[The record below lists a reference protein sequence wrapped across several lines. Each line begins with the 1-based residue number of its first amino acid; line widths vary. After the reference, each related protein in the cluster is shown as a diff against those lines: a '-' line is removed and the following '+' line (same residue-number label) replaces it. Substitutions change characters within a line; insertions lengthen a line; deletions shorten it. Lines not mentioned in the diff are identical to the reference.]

1 MSTARHNLSPAC
13 AKLILFASELRGIVM
28 RLSRLLP
35 ALAIALLAAM
45 PAARADVLITI
56 DKFKQ
61 QMTVTVDGD
70 PRYVWPVSTGKGPY
84 DTPAGEFQPFR
95 MERHHF
101 SREWDDAP
109 MPHSIFFTQ
118 EGHAIH
124 GSYEL
129 RRLGTPASHGCVRLA
144 PENAATLFALVKQHG
159 VKNARVTL
167 TGDLPSATELAARN
181 GDINEDVPVRRTR
194 KSRDYD
200 DGGRSYYYRERPY
213 YERRGYGFPF
223 PFGW

>member
-1 MSTARHNLSPAC
+1 
-13 AKLILFASELRGIVM
+13 M

-56 DKFKQ
+56 DKSKQ
-61 QMTVTVDGD
+61 QMTVTVDGEA
-70 PRYVWPVSTGKGPY
+70 RHVWPVSTGKDLY

-124 GSYEL
+124 GSYQV
-129 RRLGTPASHGCVRLA
+129 RRLGRPASHGCVRLA
-144 PENAATLFALVKQHG
+144 PENAATLFALVKQQG
-159 VKNARVTL
+159 VKNARVVL
-167 TGDLPSATELAARN
+167 NGDLPSATELAARN
-181 GDINEDVPVRRTR
+181 SDNNEDAPAPRPR
-194 KSRDYD
+194 KSRVTRDYGYD
-200 DGGRSYYYRERPY
+200 TGSSYYYRERPY
-213 YERRGYGFPF
+213 DARRSYGLPF

>member
-1 MSTARHNLSPAC
+1 
-13 AKLILFASELRGIVM
+13 M

-35 ALAIALLAAM
+35 ALAATIAVLAFTPVA
-45 PAARADVLITI
+45 PARADILIAI
-56 DKFKQ
+56 DKSKQ

-70 PRYVWPVSTGKGPY
+70 ARYVWPVSTGKGRY

-118 EGHAIH
+118 DGHAIH
-124 GSYEL
+124 GSYER

-144 PENAATLFALVKQHG
+144 PENAATLFALVKQQG
-159 VKNARVTL
+159 VKNARGTL

-181 GDINEDVPVRRTR
+181 GENNDDAPVRRTR
-194 KSRDYD
+194 RPRDWRD
-200 DGGRSYYYRERPY
+200 DDYAAHSYYYRERPY
-213 YERRGYGFPF
+213 YARRSYGSPFPF

>member
-1 MSTARHNLSPAC
+1 
-13 AKLILFASELRGIVM
+13 M

-45 PAARADVLITI
+45 PAARADVLIAI
-56 DKFKQ
+56 DKSQQ
-61 QMTVTVDGD
+61 QMTVTVDGEA
-70 PRYVWPVSTGKGPY
+70 RHVWPVSTGRRSY

-109 MPHSIFFTQ
+109 MPYSIFFTQ

-124 GSYEL
+124 GSYEV

-181 GDINEDVPVRRTR
+181 GDNNEEAPAPRPR
-194 KSRDYD
+194 KSRRVSADDYF
-200 DGGRSYYYRERPY
+200 GRSSYYRERPY
-213 YERRGYGFPF
+213 YARRSYGSPFPF

>member
-1 MSTARHNLSPAC
+1 
-13 AKLILFASELRGIVM
+13 M

-35 ALAIALLAAM
+35 PLAATIALLAFT
-45 PAARADVLITI
+45 PAAPACADILIAI
-56 DKFKQ
+56 DKSKQ
-61 QMTVTVDGD
+61 QMTVTVDGEA
-70 PRYVWPVSTGKGPY
+70 RHIWPVSTGKGRY
-84 DTPAGEFQPFR
+84 DTPAGDFQPFR
-95 MERHHF
+95 MARHHF

-144 PENAATLFALVKQHG
+144 PENAATLFALVKQQG
-159 VKNARVTL
+159 VKNARVVL
-167 TGDLPSATELAARN
+167 NGDLPSATELAARN
-181 GDINEDVPVRRTR
+181 GDNNEDAPAPRPRQSRRV
-194 KSRDYD
+194 SADDYF
-200 DGGRSYYYRERPY
+200 GRSYYYRERPY
-213 YERRGYGFPF
+213 YVRRGYMPFPF

>member
-1 MSTARHNLSPAC
+1 
-13 AKLILFASELRGIVM
+13 M

-35 ALAIALLAAM
+35 ALAAAIALLAAM
-45 PAARADVLITI
+45 PAARADVLIAI
-56 DKFKQ
+56 DKFQQ

-70 PRYVWPVSTGKGPY
+70 ARYVWPVSTGRASY
-84 DTPAGEFQPFR
+84 DTPTGEFQPFR
-95 MERHHF
+95 MARHHF

-124 GSYEL
+124 GSYER

-144 PENAATLFALVKQHG
+144 PENAATLFALVKEQG

-181 GDINEDVPVRRTR
+181 GNNVEDAPAPRPRQSRRV
-194 KSRDYD
+194 SADDYF
-200 DGGRSYYYRERPY
+200 GRSYYYRERPY
-213 YERRGYGFPF
+213 YARRYYGSPFPF

>member
-1 MSTARHNLSPAC
+1 
-13 AKLILFASELRGIVM
+13 M

-35 ALAIALLAAM
+35 ALAFALLAAM
-45 PAARADVLITI
+45 PAARADILIAI
-56 DKFKQ
+56 DKSTQ

-70 PRYVWPVSTGKGPY
+70 ARYLWPVSTGMDIY

-95 MERHHF
+95 MARHHF

-118 EGHAIH
+118 EGHAIN
-124 GSYEL
+124 GSYER

-144 PENAATLFALVKQHG
+144 PENAATLFALVKQQG
-159 VKNARVTL
+159 VKNARVVL
-167 TGDLPSATELAARN
+167 SGDLPSATELAARN
-181 GDINEDVPVRRTR
+181 GDNDAEAPRPRKPRRV
-194 KSRDYD
+194 SADDYF
-200 DGGRSYYYRERPY
+200 GRAYYRERPY
-213 YERRGYGFPF
+213 YERRSYSSPFPF

>member
-1 MSTARHNLSPAC
+1 
-13 AKLILFASELRGIVM
+13 M

-35 ALAIALLAAM
+35 ALAISLLVAM

-56 DKFKQ
+56 DKSKQ
-61 QMTVTVDGD
+61 QMTVTVDGE

-84 DTPAGEFQPFR
+84 DTPAGDFQPFR

-124 GSYEL
+124 GSYEV

-144 PENAATLFALVKQHG
+144 PENAATLFALVKQQG

-167 TGDLPSATELAARN
+167 EGDIPSATELAALN
-181 GDINEDVPVRRTR
+181 GDNDAEAPRTR
-194 KSRDYD
+194 QSRRVSADDYF
-200 DGGRSYYYRERPY
+200 GRAYYRARPY
-213 YERRGYGFPF
+213 YARRNYGFPF

>member
-1 MSTARHNLSPAC
+1 
-13 AKLILFASELRGIVM
+13 M
-28 RLSRLLP
+28 RFSRLLP
-35 ALAIALLAAM
+35 ALTATIAVLAFTPFA
-45 PAARADVLITI
+45 PARADILIAI
-56 DKFKQ
+56 DKSKQ
-61 QMTVTVDGD
+61 QMTVTVDGES
-70 PRYVWPVSTGKGPY
+70 RYVWPVSTGKRSY

-95 MERHHF
+95 MARHHF

-124 GSYEL
+124 GSYEV

-144 PENAATLFALVKQHG
+144 PENAATLFTLVKQQG

-167 TGDLPSATELAARN
+167 TGDLPSATELAARH
-181 GDINEDVPVRRTR
+181 GDNDADAPAPRPRKPRRV
-194 KSRDYD
+194 SADDYF
-200 DGGRSYYYRERPY
+200 GGSYYYRERPY
-213 YERRGYGFPF
+213 YARRYYGSPFPF

>member
-1 MSTARHNLSPAC
+1 
-13 AKLILFASELRGIVM
+13 M

-35 ALAIALLAAM
+35 ALAIALLAVM
-45 PAARADVLITI
+45 PVARADVLITI
-56 DKFKQ
+56 DKSKQ

-124 GSYEL
+124 GSYEV

-144 PENAATLFALVKQHG
+144 PENAATLFALVKQQG
-159 VKNARVTL
+159 VKNARVVL
-167 TGDLPSATELAARN
+167 N
-181 GDINEDVPVRRTR
+181 GDIPSSNELVARSDSIIDDEPAAPPRSRR
-194 KSRDYD
+194 SRAQDYD
-200 DGGRSYYYRERPY
+200 SYDRGRPY
-213 YERRGYGFPF
+213 YRPRNYGTPFPF

>member
-1 MSTARHNLSPAC
+1 
-13 AKLILFASELRGIVM
+13 M

-56 DKFKQ
+56 DKSKQ
-61 QMTVTVDGD
+61 QMTVTVDGEA
-70 PRYVWPVSTGKGPY
+70 RYVWPVSTGKDLY

-124 GSYEL
+124 GSYEV
-129 RRLGTPASHGCVRLA
+129 RRLGSPASHGCVRLA
-144 PENAATLFALVKQHG
+144 PENAATLFALVKEQG

-181 GDINEDVPVRRTR
+181 GDNNEAAPEPRPRQSRRV
-194 KSRDYD
+194 SADDYF
-200 DGGRSYYYRERPY
+200 GHPSYYRERPY
-213 YERRGYGFPF
+213 YARRSYGFPF

>member
-1 MSTARHNLSPAC
+1 
-13 AKLILFASELRGIVM
+13 M

-35 ALAIALLAAM
+35 PLAAAIAILALT
-45 PAARADVLITI
+45 PARAEILIAI
-56 DKFKQ
+56 DKSKQ

-70 PRYVWPVSTGKGPY
+70 PRYVWPVSTGKGRY
-84 DTPAGEFQPFR
+84 DTPAGDFQPFR

-109 MPHSIFFTQ
+109 MPYSIFFTQ

-124 GSYEL
+124 GSYEV

-144 PENAATLFALVKQHG
+144 PENAATLFALVKAQG
-159 VKNARVTL
+159 VKNAHVVL
-167 TGDLPSATELAARN
+167 SG
-181 GDINEDVPVRRTR
+181 DVPGANELVARGDSIIVDESARPPQRSRR
-194 KSRDYD
+194 SRGWRDDDY
-200 DGGRSYYYRERPY
+200 GGRSYYYRDQPFYARRSYGMPY
-213 YERRGYGFPF
+213 PF

>member
-1 MSTARHNLSPAC
+1 
-13 AKLILFASELRGIVM
+13 M

-35 ALAIALLAAM
+35 ALTATIAVLSFA
-45 PAARADVLITI
+45 PAHADILIAI

-61 QMTVTVDGD
+61 QMTVTVDGN
-70 PRYVWPVSTGKGPY
+70 PLYVWPVSTGKGRY

-95 MERHHF
+95 MARHHF

-124 GSYEL
+124 GSYEV

-144 PENAATLFALVKQHG
+144 PENAATLFALVKEQG
-159 VKNARVTL
+159 VKNAHVVL
-167 TGDLPSATELAARN
+167 TGELPSASELAARHDDN
-181 GDINEDVPVRRTR
+181 DEDAPAPRAR
-194 KSRDYD
+194 KPRSRDYD
-200 DGGRSYYYRERPY
+200 FGARSNYYRERPY
-213 YERRGYGFPF
+213 YVRRYYGSPF
-223 PFGW
+223 SHLFGW

>member
-1 MSTARHNLSPAC
+1 
-13 AKLILFASELRGIVM
+13 M

-35 ALAIALLAAM
+35 ALAVALLAAM
-45 PAARADVLITI
+45 PAARADILIAI
-56 DKFKQ
+56 DKSKQ
-61 QMTVTVDGD
+61 QMTVTVDGEA
-70 PRYVWPVSTGKGPY
+70 RHVWPVSTGKGRY
-84 DTPAGEFQPFR
+84 DTPAGDFKPFR

-118 EGHAIH
+118 DGHAIH

-144 PENAATLFALVKQHG
+144 PENAATLFALVKQQG

-167 TGDLPSATELAARN
+167 EGDLPSATELAARH
-181 GDINEDVPVRRTR
+181 GDNDGDVPAPRPRQSRRV
-194 KSRDYD
+194 SADDYF
-200 DGGRSYYYRERPY
+200 GRSSYYRERPY
-213 YERRGYGFPF
+213 YARRSYGSPFPF